1 MGVGQLAGTV
11 SGGEQQMFAIGR
23 GLMAA
28 PRLLVLDEPSLGLLP
43 ILVEEVFKLIRRINA
58 KGLPILLVEQ
68 NVVQSLAI
76 ARRAYVMENGR
87 VTLAGPATELVND
100 A

>member
-1 MGVGQLAGTV
+1 M
-11 SGGEQQMFAIGR
+11 
-23 GLMAA
+23 
-28 PRLLVLDEPSLGLLP
+28 
-43 ILVEEVFKLIRRINA
+43 EEVFKLIRRINA
-58 KGLPILLVEQ
+58 EGLPILLVEQ

-100 A
+100 AELKRSYLGM